1 MILSYSDVFAISHE
15 RDSDEVIRIGDLV
28 RTGPNFHP
36 HFEVIALSGDRAWV
50 RNVVTG
56 DDSLAWMSRCRLLPL
71 PAVAMA
77 AE

>member
-1 MILSYSDVFAISHE
+1 MTLSYSDVFAISHE
-15 RDSDEVIRIGDLV
+15 RDNDEIIRIGDIV
-28 RTGPNFHP
+28 RTGPNLHP

-56 DDSLAWMSRCRLLPL
+56 ADSLAWVARCRLLPM
-71 PAVAMA
+71 PAVAIA